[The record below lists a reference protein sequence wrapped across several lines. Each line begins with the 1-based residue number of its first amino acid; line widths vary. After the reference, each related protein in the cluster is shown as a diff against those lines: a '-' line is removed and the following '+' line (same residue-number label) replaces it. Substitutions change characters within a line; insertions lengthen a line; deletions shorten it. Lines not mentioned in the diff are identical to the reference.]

1 MAVFWESFLTVMAV
15 ELTDRTRII
24 ALFLSAR
31 FRAPVPLV
39 VGMTAGYLFPLGLA
53 AYGAGWIVG
62 VFPPGLLRVVAGL
75 SFLGFGAWLLLERDE
90 EEHEEGKVRSRWRRW
105 ERLGPLLLGFLLV
118 TITEFADKSQIA
130 TAILATRLRPIS
142 AVFAGAVTAQG
153 VLNVLYVLLGQ
164 WMGQRV
170 PAALIRRI
178 AGWSFVLL
186 GIASFLVG

>member
-1 MAVFWESFLTVMAV
+1 MAAFWEAFLTVLVV

-24 ALFLSAR
+24 ALLLSAR
-31 FRAPVPLV
+31 FRAPVALIA
-39 VGMTAGYLFPLGLA
+39 GMTAGYLFPLGLA

-62 VFPPGLLRVVAGL
+62 VFPPQLLRGVVGL
-75 SFLGFGAWLLLERDE
+75 SFLGFGVWLLRDADGEERG
-90 EEHEEGKVRSRWRRW
+90 EGKMPSRWERW

-142 AVFAGAVTAQG
+142 AVFAGAVSAQA

-164 WMGQRV
+164 WLGRRV

-178 AGWSFVLL
+178 AGWSFIVL
-186 GIASFLVG
+186 GAASFLVG